1 MPDRILTMLRTI
13 VGAALLLP
21 MLASAQPQ
29 DSDSPLYRVELLVFS
44 YPAGGRS
51 EHWDPVPPLAYPRQ
65 AQLLNYP
72 GQSAGNPAAAD
83 AQQTQI
89 GGTAAG
95 APTVLP
101 ASQRQFGAKA
111 AAMNSS
117 GRYRVLFHEAWTQAL
132 SGQSSAI
139 PVVLDKSG
147 NGGAWP
153 QLQGTVTLYVSR
165 FLYLETNL
173 WLNTQ
178 GEYLQSE
185 WRMPAPPAGPASRP
199 VAYDAEAVV
208 ATPPQPAVTSLAG
221 GEPPGLPAEDAG
233 PLYPYKHA
241 VLLKQTR
248 RMRSGEINY
257 IDHPMMG
264 VIVKITPLGTD

>member
-1 MPDRILTMLRTI
+1 MLR
-13 VGAALLLP
+13 AAIGVFLLLP
-21 MLASAQPQ
+21 VLATAQPQ
-29 DSDSPLYRVELLVFS
+29 GAESPLYRVELLVFS
-44 YPAGGRS
+44 YPAGGRA
-51 EHWDPVPPLAYPRQ
+51 EHWDPLPVLAYPRQ

-72 GQSAGNPAAAD
+72 GQSSGSAATPN
-83 AQQTQI
+83 AQQTHTS
-89 GGTAAG
+89 GTAAG

-101 ASQRQFGAKA
+101 ASQRQFRDKA

-147 NGGAWP
+147 DGGAWP
-153 QLQGTVTLYVSR
+153 ELQGSVTLYVSR

-178 GEYLQSE
+178 GEYLQSA
-185 WRMPAPPAGPASRP
+185 WRMPAPPKGPASRP
-199 VAYDAEAVV
+199 VMYEAGAVV
-208 ATPPQPAVTSLAG
+208 DTLPEPTPTPL
-221 GEPPGLPAEDAG
+221 PGSDPLGAPEEDAR

-257 IDHPMMG
+257 IDHPMLG
-264 VIVKITPLGTD
+264 VMVKITPLGND